1 MPIKWQ
7 PFKQPERPL
16 DFPGAPGVPGMPIPE
31 EGWIPFLPNQR
42 IEEPAIDIHQDKN
55 NLYVEI
61 SLIGIKPEN
70 VEISIEDNIL
80 IIQGKSEDEKEIKKK
95 DYLRKEIRKGS
106 FRRVIELPVEVKGNK
121 AVAESKGGVLRIVI
135 PKVAKAISKTKKI
148 PIEIK

>member
-7 PFKQPERPL
+7 PFKESEGPL
-16 DFPGAPGVPGMPIPE
+16 DFPRMPGMSIPE
-31 EGWIPFLPNQR
+31 EGLMPFLPNQR
-42 IEEPAIDIHQDKN
+42 TEEPAIDIHQDKN

-61 SLIGIKPEN
+61 SLIGINPKN

-80 IIQGKSEDEKEIKKK
+80 VIQGKSEEEKEIKNK
-95 DYLRKEIRKGS
+95 DYLRKEIKKGS

-121 AVAESKGGVLRIVI
+121 AVAESKGGILRIVI
-135 PKVAKAISKTKKI
+135 PKIAKSISKAKKI

>member
-7 PFKQPERPL
+7 PFKEPERPL
-16 DFPGAPGVPGMPIPE
+16 NLPRMPVPE
-31 EGWIPFLPNQR
+31 EDWMPFLPTQR
-42 IEEPAIDIHQDKN
+42 AEEPSIDIYQDKN

-61 SLIGIKPEN
+61 PLVGIKPEN
-70 VEISIEDNIL
+70 VEISIDDNIL
-80 IIQGKSEDEKEIKKK
+80 VIQGKSEEEKEIKKK
-95 DYLRKEIRKGS
+95 DYLRKEIKKGS

-121 AVAESKGGVLRIVI
+121 AVAESKGGILVISI